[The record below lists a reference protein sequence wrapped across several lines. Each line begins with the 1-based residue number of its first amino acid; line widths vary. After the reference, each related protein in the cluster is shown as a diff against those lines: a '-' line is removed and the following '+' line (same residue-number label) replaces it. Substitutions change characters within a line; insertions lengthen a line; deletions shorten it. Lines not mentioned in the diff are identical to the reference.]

1 MKKFFLGVFIIW
13 TNIVL
18 GQNQNGTY
26 NLIKN
31 NKFEIDTSLKVDIEQ
46 FQNYIKNYNK
56 VKDEI
61 IDTSLKVVFTD
72 TLNEL
77 NNDAI
82 FINNKYINTTA
93 YELSLNTDLIESIN
107 LIKKDIKVDSILY
120 KRQFR
125 ITTKNNYTPKLIS
138 LQKVKEKYTNYKDKS
153 VLFMIDGDL
162 IRSDYNNSLI
172 DENYILRVFIDR
184 IIIDK
189 DRIDLGLIKILTKSK
204 KNIQFLK
211 EQSTIKVR

>member
-1 MKKFFLGVFIIW
+1 MKKILLLVIIIW

-31 NKFEIDTSLKVDIEQ
+31 NKFEIDTSLKVDNEQ
-46 FQNYIKNYNK
+46 VQNYIKSQNI
-56 VKDEI
+56 VKDVI
-61 IDTSLKVVFTD
+61 IDTSLKVVFAD
-72 TLNEL
+72 TLKEL

-82 FINNKYINTTA
+82 FINNKYVNTTA
-93 YELSLNTDLIESIN
+93 YALSLNTDLIESIN
-107 LIKKDIKVDSILY
+107 LIKKDIKIDSILY
-120 KRQFR
+120 KKQFR

-204 KNIQFLK
+204 KNIQDLK
-211 EQSTIKVR
+211 EQSTIKIR